1 MVPQSMK
8 IVKKMRLLGITL
20 EHYDKLIFLS
30 LADNIENRVKLK
42 ALS

>member
-1 MVPQSMK
+1 MK
-8 IVKKMRLLGITL
+8 IVKKMRLLGITY
-20 EHYDKLIFLS
+20 EQYDKLIFLS